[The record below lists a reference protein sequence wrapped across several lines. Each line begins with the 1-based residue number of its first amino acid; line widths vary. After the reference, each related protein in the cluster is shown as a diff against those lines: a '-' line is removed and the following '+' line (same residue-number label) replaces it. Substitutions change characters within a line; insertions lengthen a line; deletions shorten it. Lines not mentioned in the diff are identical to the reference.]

1 MGKAPLIVRPYDSD
15 VGLTG
20 ESAYQWTLFLANEAD
35 LRDDYIAYD
44 KWKSMAEGLAPKEG
58 KPVPAAVHYP
68 ALEDAINQ
76 YTTPEYVYPGSDP
89 QE

>member
-15 VGLTG
+15 IGLTG

-35 LRDDYIAYD
+35 LCGDYIAYD

-58 KPVPAAVHYP
+58 KAVPAAVHYP
-68 ALEDAINQ
+68 ALENAIEKYANK
-76 YTTPEYVYPGSDP
+76 E
-89 QE
+89 